1 MKEIELEERLHLI
14 EKEINVLE
22 DGIENGKLTLK
33 ADIDEIKIEVEAI
46 KSYLKK
52 AHPDFK
58 KRFLAI
64 KKKIMAEKNP
74 EWITDEEEEQK
85 PDFNH

>member
-1 MKEIELEERLHLI
+1 MKEIAFEERLHLI

-33 ADIDEIKIEVEAI
+33 AGIDEIKIEVEAI
-46 KSYLKK
+46 KSYLKE

-58 KRFLAI
+58 KRFPDI
-64 KKKIMAEKNP
+64 KKKITAEKNP
-74 EWITDEEEEQK
+74 EWITEESEE
-85 PDFNH
+85 